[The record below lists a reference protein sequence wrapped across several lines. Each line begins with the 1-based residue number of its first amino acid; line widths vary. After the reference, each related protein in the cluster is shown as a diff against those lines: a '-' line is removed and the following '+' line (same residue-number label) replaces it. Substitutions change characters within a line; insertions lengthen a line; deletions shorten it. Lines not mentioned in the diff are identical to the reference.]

1 MRNFRV
7 KEGRWKDHGHLDI
20 TGLLSELGINSLKT
34 YCHGDN
40 DTILMLELLLGRHAV
55 TWSKS

>member
-40 DTILMLELLLGRHAV
+40 DTILMLEPLLGRHAV
-55 TWSKS
+55 T